1 MSKREVPGE
10 QLMCKTSEPEKTAWY
25 RKIHSGPPV
34 QRLWQIAVGG
44 AIFVAFIGV
53 PLSVSL
59 YRSQKRKFAEHTGSL
74 EPITED
80 GVRPKSSI
88 RNSLCA
94 EEKAS

>member
-1 MSKREVPGE
+1 
-10 QLMCKTSEPEKTAWY
+10 MCKTSEPEKTAWY

-59 YRSQKRKFAEHTGSL
+59 YRSQKRKFAEHHGL
-74 EPITED
+74 LVNPLQKMVYD
-80 GVRPKSSI
+80 QRVAV
-88 RNSLCA
+88 RNSLRA

>member
-1 MSKREVPGE
+1 M
-10 QLMCKTSEPEKTAWY
+10 MNTSEPEKTVWY

-59 YRSQKRKFAEHTGSL
+59 YRSQKRKFAERHGL
-74 EPITED
+74 VVNPLQKMVYDQRIA
-80 GVRPKSSI
+80 V
-88 RNSLCA
+88 RNSLRA
-94 EEKAS
+94 DAKSS